1 MAHTHNRRLKSAILW
16 VAILNGLYFFVEF
29 GAGLSTESVSL
40 IADSIDFLE
49 DASLNILILVGIGFA
64 AAARARLGMFLA
76 ILVGI
81 PAVVALLAVIDKFIN
96 PAVPQAQGM
105 SIAAFGALVVNA
117 TAAFILVRVR
127 DHENSLVTAA
137 WLSARNDVLANL
149 AIIGAAGATLGI
161 ASQWWDVAV
170 GIVICYLNA
179 DAAVKVWRRSRR
191 ELEASDVSP

>member
-1 MAHTHNRRLKSAILW
+1 
-16 VAILNGLYFFVEF
+16 
-29 GAGLSTESVSL
+29 
-40 IADSIDFLE
+40 
-49 DASLNILILVGIGFA
+49 
-64 AAARARLGMFLA
+64 MFLA

-149 AIIGAAGATLGI
+149 AIIGAAGATLWI

-179 DAAVKVWRRSRR
+179 DAAVKVWLRSRR